1 MEALKAALRV
11 VIADNFLFYFRSH
24 SYHWNVEGIHFSQY
38 HDFFGDIYE
47 DVWGAQ
53 DQFVEELRA
62 LDEYGPISLMELY
75 NFKTLTED
83 TAKPDNVRVMLVNLL
98 NSNNILLEH
107 LSHVFDLAT
116 DAKAQGLA
124 NFVADRMDTHRKY
137 RWQITASLKNLGEV

>member
-47 DVWGAQ
+47 DVWAAE
-53 DQFVEELRA
+53 DKFVEELRS
-62 LDEYGPISLMELY
+62 LDEYAPISLMELY

-83 TAKPDNVRVMLVNLL
+83 TSKPDSLRVMLINLL
-98 NSNNILLEH
+98 NNNNVLLEH

-116 DAKAQGLA
+116 NEKCQGLA
-124 NFVADRMDTHRKY
+124 NFAADRMDIHRKY
-137 RWQITASLKNLGEV
+137 RWQIMSSLKNLGEV